1 MTEKTEVTP
10 VIFRKEYHRGTR
22 KTWDIV
28 AIFPTEPA
36 TRSPYDLTVYAPMA
50 EGWKF
55 PNGYT
60 SIAGSYSWYAGTAPA
75 SVEEYT
81 PLMNHIKTLK
91 GYKYLKVYRKMQP
104 QFLEDRKDEL
114 ARIEIKYQLKN
125 HQMYQYDY
133 PKSGSNFAASYARWH
148 GVNPNIVSNERY
160 ELLNAVPIV
169 RDHFNSIDAIIER
182 MRKIAPLQNWR
193 LVEESE

>member
-10 VIFRKEYHRGTR
+10 VIFRKEKSG
-22 KTWDIV
+22 DIV
-28 AIFPTEPA
+28 AIFPAEPA
-36 TRSPYDLTVYAPMA
+36 THNPYDLEIYAPVGQ
-50 EGWKF
+50 GWSF
-55 PNGYT
+55 NG
-60 SIAGSYSWYAGTAPA
+60 GYSFCAADYGWYLKAAPA